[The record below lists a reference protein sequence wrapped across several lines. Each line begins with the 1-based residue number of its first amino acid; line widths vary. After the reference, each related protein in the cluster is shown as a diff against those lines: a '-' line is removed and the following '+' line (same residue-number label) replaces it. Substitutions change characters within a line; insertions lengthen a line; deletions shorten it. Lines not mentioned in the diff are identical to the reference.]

1 MTQQPVLYLHESG
14 AFLEQNVS
22 GLSTADATGKVD
34 GESEV
39 RQRHR
44 RRRAGPS
51 SPCEGLIE
59 QRKGGRAARGCGQD
73 LRALAW
79 GNAASILDI
88 SEPPNHALS
97 LSLSLNYQVP

>member
-1 MTQQPVLYLHESG
+1 MTQQPVLYLHESW
-14 AFLEQNVS
+14 AFLDQNVS
-22 GLSTADATGKVD
+22 GLSTADATGKVG

-59 QRKGGRAARGCGQD
+59 QRKGGAQRESAGKIC
-73 LRALAW
+73 ALWHGATPRQ
-79 GNAASILDI
+79 SFI
-88 SEPPNHALS
+88 
-97 LSLSLNYQVP
+97 